1 MEEKKNKKE
10 KLKKKLKNK
19 QGITLIA
26 LVVTIVVLLILAGV
40 SIAML
45 TGNNG
50 ILTQAQ
56 RAKEETKEA
65 QLDEKNTL
73 TSYEQIINTNAGV
86 NLGTITGNETNNTVT
101 QDSLGNRVVVP
112 AGFKVVNPEDNVEDG
127 IIIEDKDENQFVWI
141 PAKSGLGT
149 TINLNEGGTTT
160 IKYERTDF
168 GIQDGLYSDYSETM
182 PVDEETSVNEF
193 GGYYIGRYEA
203 GDKEST
209 ESKTMRTVGAS
220 QTNTITIKKGQVPY
234 NNITLDNIKKLSENM
249 ATKQGYKTAK
259 TKLISSYAW
268 DTAINFIQ
276 IQNID
281 YGINSQEGNYKDIS
295 FNYIDLK
302 MEEQIKN
309 NGQDA
314 RVPTGQ
320 TIAVSNIYD
329 MGGNL
334 YEYTTESY
342 VLTTLQRVVRG
353 GGHSNTHMGTPA
365 GKRVY
370 LPDTAAEIN
379 DNTTFRVA
387 LFLF

>member
-1 MEEKKNKKE
+1 MKE
-10 KLKKKLKNK
+10 KLKRKFKNTK
-19 QGITLIA
+19 QQGITLIA
-26 LVVTIVVLLILAGV
+26 LVVTIVILLILAGV

-101 QDSLGNRVVVP
+101 QDGLGNRVVVP

-127 IIIEDKDENQFVWI
+127 IIIEDEDENQFVWI

-182 PVDEETSVNEF
+182 PVDEETSVNKF

-209 ESKTMRTVGAS
+209 EAKTMRTVGAS

-249 ATKQGYKTAK
+249 AIKQGYKTAK

-314 RVPTGQ
+314 RVPTCQ
-320 TIAVSNIYD
+320 TISVSNIYD

-353 GGHSNTHMGTPA
+353 GGHSNTHTGTPA

-370 LPDTAAEIN
+370 LPDTATEIN
-379 DNTTFRVA
+379 DNTFRVA